1 MILTVTLNPAVDHTL
16 QVEEFPAPGTVA
28 RTESSRLDPGGKGIN
43 VSKHLTEL
51 GAETVATGFLGD
63 VLGEFIRERLERD
76 GVPADF
82 VDIGGSTRLNTTI
95 LADDEYKI
103 NQHGPTV
110 ASNAVDDVIE
120 TIAKYDPWMVVI
132 AGSQPPGIESDALDR
147 IARAGPWKTAVDVD
161 GDVLSRLDAEYA
173 LCKPNRKELADA
185 TGRSVET
192 VDECLAAAETLR
204 ERDFSRVVASLGGD
218 GAIMATSERSM
229 HAPALNVD
237 VVDTVGA
244 GDALLAG
251 VASELARGS
260 SDRQALCA
268 GVAAASRAVAVPGT
282 NVPVVSER
290 QDTVEEVSVS
300 VNNQF

>member
-1 MILTVTLNPAVDHTL
+1 MITTVTLNPAVDHTL
-16 QVEEFPAPGTVA
+16 QVEGFPAPGTVA

-43 VSKHLTEL
+43 VSKHLVEL

-63 VLGEFIRERLERD
+63 VLGEFIRDRLDRD

-103 NQHGPTV
+103 NQHGPDV
-110 ASNAVDDVIE
+110 ASSAVDDIIE
-120 TIAKYDPWMVVI
+120 TIAKYDPRMVVI
-132 AGSQPPGIESDALDR
+132 AGSQPPGIGSDALDR
-147 IARAGPWKTAVDVD
+147 IARAGPWKTAIDVG
-161 GDVLSRLDAEYA
+161 GDELGELDAKYA

-185 TGRSVET
+185 TGKPVET
-192 VDECLAAAETLR
+192 PDECLAAAETLR
-204 ERDFSRVVASLGGD
+204 ERGFSRVVASLGSD
-218 GAIMATSERSM
+218 GAIMTTPERSM
-229 HAPALNVD
+229 HAPALDVD

-244 GDALLAG
+244 GDALMAG
-251 VASELARGS
+251 VVSELDRES
-260 SDRQALCA
+260 SDRRALRA

-290 QDTVEEVSVS
+290 RDAVERVSVS
-300 VNNQF
+300 VK